1 MDAACGLTVLRAVS
15 GRLAT
20 KVIELRDDGTIWKR
34 GFDAERYFAVRRV
47 PLRGFRSLAIT
58 LTGLARDPRACVIRG
73 EPLPGVDLEK
83 TRRLLHP
90 DPYTGE
96 APSFRGT
103 DRRWIALDFD
113 GIPCPAGVDPALDSE
128 DAAQHLAGML
138 PDEFADASFWWQWT
152 SSQGFKDDTL
162 NARLWFWLDRPVSEG
177 DLARW
182 AAWVNRGGHLA
193 ENERETWLVRAGQRF
208 VDPALFRAVQPHYVA
223 APLFRNGLRDP
234 LLRRYGVCQG
244 LEDEVA
250 IVIPPP
256 EVSPALL
263 IASGAAGRG
272 GGLGFE
278 GYLARIGGAD
288 GFNTAIYKAILSYL
302 GRHGAGA
309 DLGLLKSRLQA
320 AILAADSGGRSAQD
334 IARYASDRYLDD
346 EIRRAVVRRG
356 WA

>member
-1 MDAACGLTVLRAVS
+1 MLRAAS

-20 KVIELRDDGTIWKR
+20 KVIERRDDGTVWKR
-34 GFDAERYFAVRRV
+34 GFDAEKYFSVQHV
-47 PLRGFRSLAIT
+47 HVRGFRSLAMT

-73 EPLPGVDLEK
+73 QALPGINTERA
-83 TRRLLHP
+83 RRLLHA
-90 DPYTGE
+90 DPLTGE
-96 APSFRGT
+96 APSFKAA
-103 DRRWIALDFD
+103 DRRWLGLDFD
-113 GIPCPAGVDPALDSE
+113 GILCPVGVDPREDPE
-128 DAAQHLAGML
+128 DAARHLAGKL
-138 PDEFADASFWWQWT
+138 PDEFSDASFWWQWT
-152 SSQGFKDDTL
+152 SSQGFKEGTL
-162 NARLWFWLDRPVSEG
+162 NARLWYWLDRPIPDAE
-177 DLARW
+177 LARW
-182 AAWVNRGGHLA
+182 AAWVNRGGHLP
-193 ENERETWLVRAGQRF
+193 ETERETWLAHAGPRL
-208 VDPALFRAVQPHYVA
+208 VDPALFRAIQPHYVA
-223 APLFRNGLRDP
+223 APLFRNGLTDP
-234 LLRRYGVCQG
+234 LRRRYGVWQG

-256 EVSPALL
+256 EALPAPT

-346 EIRRAVVRRG
+346 EIRRAVARRG
-356 WA
+356 WT